1 MSGPRILLVVGGG
14 IAAYKACELVRTIR
28 KEGGEVTCVVTEGG
42 AKFVTPMALAALSEN
57 PVYTTL
63 WDLKNE
69 AEMGH
74 IQLSR
79 QADLVV
85 VCPATADLMARMAA
99 GIADDL
105 ATTML
110 LATDKPVMAVPA
122 MNVRMWQHA
131 ATVRN
136 VQTLREAGVDVM
148 EPDEGAM
155 ACGEYG
161 PGRLPDPIA
170 IWQRIAW
177 VLGLGPVEV
186 APLPGSVPASSAG
199 QPWIAPADLEGPEPH
214 EVEDSGLGGLT
225 GGLIA
230 RGLEKAKRA
239 MSFGHDAVPHAST
252 GPASALIPDKGSA
265 RAAPPTDPEAI
276 NHLHSDAHPPE
287 LAGSGDALAGQPD
300 FEEAPHRPLYG
311 RHVLVTAGPTWEPI
325 DPVRYIANR
334 SSGKQGFAIAAA
346 AAEAGARV
354 TLVSGPVHLPTP
366 PGVDR
371 VDVESALQMAEAVKH
386 ALPADIAVMV
396 AAVADW
402 RAASLATEKIK
413 KRGSAPPALLLTEN
427 PDILATV
434 AAGPH
439 RPPLLIGFAAETQ
452 DVIRYAKEK
461 RKRKGVDWIIANDV
475 SGDVMGGD
483 ANTVHIVRENDVISL
498 PEMPKED
505 VARILIE
512 RFADALLG

>member
-1 MSGPRILLVVGGG
+1 MTKKILIIVGGG
-14 IAAYKACELVRTIR
+14 IAAYKACELIR
-28 KEGGEVTCVVTEGG
+28 LCRKAGIEVKCVLTAGGQH
-42 AKFVTPMALAALSEN
+42 FVTPMTLAALSEN
-57 PVYTTL
+57 QVYTNL
-63 WDLKNE
+63 FDLKDE

-79 QADLVV
+79 EADLVV
-85 VCPATADLMARMAA
+85 VCPATADLMAKMAA

-131 ATVRN
+131 ATTRN
-136 VQTLREAGVDVM
+136 VQTLRDAGVDVM
-148 EPDEGAM
+148 EPDEGTM

-161 PGRLPDPIA
+161 PGRLPDPLA

-177 VLGLGPVEV
+177 ALGLGPVEV
-186 APLPGSVPASSAG
+186 APLPGSDSFASARF
-199 QPWIAPADLEGPEPH
+199 DEPEHRDPGNI
-214 EVEDSGLGGLT
+214 DLGGLT
-225 GGLIA
+225 GGMVLQGRRKGRQAITFSHEDLGFTPEEAALAA
-230 RGLEKAKRA
+230 R
-239 MSFGHDAVPHAST
+239 
-252 GPASALIPDKGSA
+252 KGEA
-265 RAAPPTDPEAI
+265 RAAPATDPDS
-276 NHLHSDAHPPE
+276 LH
-287 LAGSGDALAGQPD
+287 
-300 FEEAPHRPLYG
+300 PLREGPLSG
-311 RHVLVTAGPTWEPI
+311 RHVLITAGPTWEPI

-354 TLVSGPVHLPTP
+354 TLVAGPVHLPTP

-371 VDVESALQMAEAVKH
+371 IDVESALQMAEVVRQ

-402 RAASLATEKIK
+402 RVAQAADQKLK

-427 PDILATV
+427 PDILATL
-434 AAGPH
+434 ATGPN
-439 RPPLLIGFAAETQ
+439 RPPLVIGFAAETQ
-452 DVIRYAKEK
+452 DVVRYATEK
-461 RKRKGVDWIIANDV
+461 RKRKGADWIIANDV

-483 ANTVHIVRENDVISL
+483 VNAVHIVRADDVISL

-505 VARILIE
+505 VARALVE
-512 RFADALLG
+512 RFADALPR